1 MTAIRG
7 IKIEDYKAW
16 LDNPLTKALKQSHTH
31 QIEQRDALLRQA
43 LEALEDLDGI
53 DTQEAVVIDV
63 GDIITAIRQHLE
75 NKS

>member
-43 LEALEDLDGI
+43 LEALENCGGL
-53 DTQEAVVIDV
+53 TMV
-63 GDIITAIRQHLE
+63 GAIKIADAITAIRQHLE
-75 NKS
+75 GSP